1 MIFTAMR
8 GSLERVDQLRAL
20 LHFVHNQPSLSL
32 RRKRSA
38 VAVSSAFSLLSQQA
52 SDCALDH
59 T

>member
-1 MIFTAMR
+1 MIFTTMR
-8 GSLERVDQLRAL
+8 ESLERVGQLRAL
-20 LHFVHNQPSLSL
+20 LRFVHNQLSLSQ
-32 RRKRSA
+32 RRRRSA